1 MGLEIKAVAKYIP
14 MSPRKIRRVVDLIRE
29 RPVDEA
35 LAILR
40 FLPQAAAEP
49 VTKAIE
55 SAAANAEDI
64 HGLSESDLYIS
75 RITAD
80 VGPTLK
86 RYRAGARGRAK
97 PILKRGSHITVVLS
111 ELEEE
116 SAEAPGRRG

>member
-1 MGLEIKAVAKYIP
+1 MGLEIKAVEKFIP
-14 MSPRKIRRVVDLIRE
+14 LSPQKIRRVIDLVRQ

-35 LAILR
+35 LALLR
-40 FLPQAAAEP
+40 FLPQAAARP

-55 SAAANAEDI
+55 SAAANAEDV
-64 HGLSESDLYIS
+64 HGLSKSDLYIS

-86 RYRAGARGRAK
+86 RFRAGARGRAK

-116 SAEAPGRRG
+116 

>member
-1 MGLEIKAVAKYIP
+1 MGLEIRAVEKFIL
-14 MSPRKIRRVVDLIRE
+14 MSPRKVRRVVNLVRE

-35 LAILR
+35 LALLR
-40 FLPQAAAEP
+40 FLPQAAAKP
-49 VTKAIE
+49 VMKAVK

-64 HGLSESDLYIS
+64 HGLSTSDLYIS
-75 RITAD
+75 KISAD

-97 PILKRGSHITVVLS
+97 PILKRSSHITVVLS

-116 SAEAPGRRG
+116 

>member
-1 MGLEIKAVAKYIP
+1 MGLEIKAVERFIP
-14 MSPRKIRRVVDLIRE
+14 MSPHKTRRVIDLVRE

-35 LAILR
+35 LALLR
-40 FLPQAAAEP
+40 FLPQAAAKP

-55 SAAANAEDI
+55 SAAANAEDV
-64 HGLSESDLYIS
+64 HGLSKSDLYIS
-75 RITAD
+75 QITAD

-86 RYRAGARGRAK
+86 RFRAGARGRVK

-116 SAEAPGRRG
+116 

>member
-1 MGLEIKAVAKYIP
+1 MGLEIRAVEKYIP
-14 MSPRKIRRVVDLIRE
+14 MSPYKVRQVLDLVRE

-40 FLPQAAAEP
+40 FLPRAAAKP

-55 SAAANAEDI
+55 SAAANAEDV
-64 HGLSESDLYIS
+64 HGLSRSDLYIA
-75 RITAD
+75 RIAAD
-80 VGPTLK
+80 AAPTLK
-86 RYRAGARGRAK
+86 RYRAGARGRVK

-116 SAEAPGRRG
+116 QA